1 MRTTLGVVGSI
12 TLLTSCS
19 SYYPVGSN
27 QQLAPAATVTVT
39 FASPRDLEAIRDT
52 AVYTLPAVEKVYG
65 KVERTM
71 ADTLVLRVLLVES
84 AQRQPELPGD
94 ARLTLVPGASD
105 RVAIR
110 RISRGKTNGLIA
122 GIVVTA
128 AIVVFLA
135 TLEFAD
141 SMASY

>member
-27 QQLAPAATVTVT
+27 QQLAPASTVTVT

-52 AVYTLPAVEKVYG
+52 VVYRLPAVEKVYG

-71 ADTLVLRVLLVES
+71 ADTLVLSVLLVES
-84 AQRQPELPGD
+84 DQRQPELPAD
-94 ARLTLVPGASD
+94 ARLTVVPGASD
-105 RVAIR
+105 RVAMR

-122 GIVVTA
+122 GIVVVG
-128 AIVVFLA
+128 AIVLFLA
-135 TLEFAD
+135 TLEFKD
-141 SMASY
+141 ASVSY

>member
-19 SYYPVGSN
+19 SYYPVRSD
-27 QQLAPAATVTVT
+27 QPLAPASTVTVT

-52 AVYTLPAVEKVYG
+52 VVYRLPAVEKVYG

-84 AQRQPELPGD
+84 DRRQPELPGD
-94 ARLTLVPGASD
+94 SRLTLVPGASD
-105 RVAIR
+105 ALAIR
-110 RISRGKTNGLIA
+110 RISPGKTKGLIA
-122 GIVVTA
+122 GVAVIGAVA
-128 AIVVFLA
+128 VFLA
-135 TLEFAD
+135 TLEFD
-141 SMASY
+141 GGSSY